1 MKDDSDTIK
10 KAETFM
16 LSPGTYQHS
25 IPKSNVIDCVGKKTQ
40 ASLEHLGY
48 TTKRY
53 DSADDIEIDSCFD
66 YVWLHGDRYRQDF
79 SVFPNVCSIHTYATV
94 PIQENLDKLEALD
107 IIKLGIPVLIIAN
120 MMDEAKK
127 FGLTFD
133 FGLLEK
139 LTGCPVV
146 PISAKYK
153 TGLDQLN
160 QKILATQEKSH
171 VFNGKISAKKITLS

>member
-1 MKDDSDTIK
+1 MVQVTTQIYRPKDEDK
-10 KAETFM
+10 LWLPLETFKGVYPQTN
-16 LSPGTYQHS
+16 PGTTAERYIITHRSAFECYQHS

-107 IIKLGIPVLIIAN
+107 IKKLWVYSSNA
-120 MMDEAKK
+120 MDILDSSLVQTDRLYAPPSVWVDSIRWK
-127 FGLTFD
+127 
-133 FGLLEK
+133 K
-139 LTGCPVV
+139 LTRFDP
-146 PISAKYK
+146 
-153 TGLDQLN
+153 
-160 QKILATQEKSH
+160 
-171 VFNGKISAKKITLS
+171 